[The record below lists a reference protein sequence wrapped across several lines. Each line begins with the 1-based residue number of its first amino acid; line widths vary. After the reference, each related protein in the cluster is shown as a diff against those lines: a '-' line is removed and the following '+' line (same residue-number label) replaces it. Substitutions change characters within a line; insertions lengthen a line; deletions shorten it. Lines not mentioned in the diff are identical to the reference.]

1 MLKRVGLF
9 LVTNLLVI
17 LTIGF
22 ILNVIQYFFGIK
34 LEGLQGLAVFCGIFG
49 AAGAFISLSISRWIA
64 KRAYSIQLIDRS
76 EKNYELQNLY
86 NMISRL
92 SRQAGLAAVP
102 EIGVYHSEEP
112 NAFATG
118 PSKKKSL
125 VAFSSGLLKKLE
137 PQELEAIA
145 AHEIA
150 HISNGDMV
158 TMTLLTGIANA
169 FVMFL
174 SRIIAGVI
182 DNFLSDDEGGGG
194 LGFFAYII
202 IVMILE
208 TFFMSLA
215 SIPIA
220 AFSRHREYRADSG
233 SAKLTSTEAMVNAL
247 AWLSWNANIP
257 AEKDSLAILKINSSR
272 RTSLWSTHPSIESR
286 IKRLQESGGIG

>member
-1 MLKRVGLF
+1 MLKRFGLF

-17 LTIGF
+17 ITIGF
-22 ILNVIQYFFGIK
+22 ILNVIQHFFGIK
-34 LEGLQGLAVFCGIFG
+34 LEGLQGLSVFCGIFG
-49 AAGAFISLSISRWIA
+49 VAGAFISLSISRWIA
-64 KRAYSIQLIDRS
+64 KRAYRIQLIDRS

-86 NMISRL
+86 EMISRL
-92 SRQAGLAAVP
+92 SHQAGLANVP
-102 EIGVYHSEEP
+102 EIGVYQSEEP

-125 VAFSSGLLKKLE
+125 VAFSSGLLTRLE

-174 SRIIAGVI
+174 SRIVAGVI
-182 DNFLSDDEGGGG
+182 DNFLSDDDGGG

-202 IVMILE
+202 VVMILE

-215 SIPIA
+215 SIPLA

-233 SAKLTSTEAMVNAL
+233 SAKLTSADAMVNAL
-247 AWLSWNANIP
+247 TWLSWNAEIP

-272 RTSLWSTHPSIESR
+272 RTSLWSTHPSLESR

>member
-1 MLKRVGLF
+1 MFKRVGLF
-9 LVTNLLVI
+9 LITNLLVI
-17 LTIGF
+17 ITISL
-22 ILNVIQYFFGIK
+22 ILNVIQHFFGVK
-34 LEGLQGLAVFCGIFG
+34 LEGMLGLAVFCSVFGIVG
-49 AAGAFISLSISRWIA
+49 SFISLSISRWIA
-64 KRAYSIQLIDRS
+64 KKSYRIQLIERS
-76 EKNYELQNLY
+76 EKNHELQNIYDMVL
-86 NMISRL
+86 RL
-92 SRQAGLAAVP
+92 SRQAGLENIP

-125 VAFSSGLLKKLE
+125 VAFSSGLLKRLNS
-137 PQELEAIA
+137 QELEAVA

-202 IVMILE
+202 VVMMLE
-208 TFFMSLA
+208 TFFMALA
-215 SIPIA
+215 SIPLA
-220 AFSRHREYRADSG
+220 AFSRYREYRADSG
-233 SAKLTSTEAMVNAL
+233 SAKLTSAEAMANAL
-247 AWLSWNANIP
+247 TTLKSKAKIP
-257 AEKDSLAILKINSSR
+257 TEKDSLAILKISSTR
-272 RTSLWSTHPSIESR
+272 RTSLWSTHPSLDSR
-286 IKRLQESGGIG
+286 IKRLMESRRIG